1 MKCRRIVLCL
11 VICVAWLSGVS
22 HADTIP
28 AEKQKA
34 IISLMEASGALNMA
48 TQFSNIMVGQ
58 MMEVLKQADSEV
70 PARAYDIVRDE
81 VNTLVNEEIGSFIA
95 YVLPIYHRYFTLDE
109 IREMVAFYE
118 SAVGRKVVQV
128 MPSMMQE
135 SMAAGQQ
142 WAQGLEAKLVKRLEA
157 RFEAEGVEAPN

>member
-1 MKCRRIVLCL
+1 MKGWRLVLCL
-11 VICVAWLSGVS
+11 VICMAWLSGVS
-22 HADTIP
+22 HADTVP
-28 AEKQKA
+28 EEKREA
-34 IISLMEASGALNMA
+34 IIALMEASGALNMA

-58 MMEVLKQADSEV
+58 MMEVLKQEDSAV

-81 VNTLVNEEIGSFIA
+81 VNTLVKEEIGSFID

-142 WAQGLEAKLVKRLEA
+142 WAKELEAKLVKRLQA
-157 RFEAEGVEAPN
+157 RFEAEGVDTPQ